1 MATASLAATSRADT
15 GKGVARKLRSAG
27 RIPGVIYGHART
39 PLSLSIDTH
48 EFALLLEKVSYRT
61 TVFELAIDGT
71 KANTLIREI
80 QRHPYKKEV
89 LHVDF
94 QELVA
99 GEKVTVS
106 VPLAFVGASIGVKE
120 GGIIDQIMH
129 ELSIRVDPMQIPNHI
144 DVDVTALAI
153 GRSIHVGDVT
163 VPAGI
168 EVQDDE
174 DATICTCAAPK
185 EEKAAEPVEGAPVIA
200 EPEVLT
206 KGKKDEEGAEVAA
219 PKAGAPKAVAPKAG
233 AKA

>member
-1 MATASLAATSRADT
+1 MATVPFSATARADA
-15 GKGVARKLRSAG
+15 GKGIARKLRAAG
-27 RIPGVIYGHART
+27 RIPGIIYGHARAPQ
-39 PLSLSIDTH
+39 PLSLHTKD
-48 EFALLLEKVSYRT
+48 FVQLLEKVSYAT
-61 TVFELAIDGT
+61 TVFELDLGGT
-71 KANTLIREI
+71 KSNALIREI
-80 QRHPYKKEV
+80 QRHPFKKEI

-129 ELSIRVDPMQIPNHI
+129 GLSIRVDPMQIPNHI

-153 GRSIHVGDVT
+153 GRSLHVGDVT

-185 EEKAAEPVEGAPVIA
+185 EEKAAEPVEGAVAVA
-200 EPEVLT
+200 EPEVLS
-206 KGKKDEEGAEVAA
+206 KGKKDEEGAEAA
-219 PKAGAPKAVAPKAG
+219 PA

>member
-1 MATASLAATSRADT
+1 MATASLSATSRADT

-27 RIPGVIYGHART
+27 RIPGVIYGHARQA
-39 PLSLSIDTH
+39 LSLSIDTH
-48 EFALLLEKVSYRT
+48 EFKLLLEKVSYRT
-61 TVFELAIDGT
+61 TVFELDLDGAKT
-71 KANTLIREI
+71 NTLIREI

-163 VPAGI
+163 VPDGVD
-168 EVQDDE
+168 VQDDE

-200 EPEVLT
+200 EPEVLA
-206 KGKKDEEGAEVAA
+206 KGKKEEEDAAAA
-219 PKAGAPKAVAPKAG
+219 PKAGAPKA
-233 AKA
+233 